1 LQDTISPSRS
11 SSRRRRGSD
20 LRQDQ
25 RLAEGRGCRRN
36 ARCAYSDLWTVSST
50 PGERMFDAE
59 LHRLHGELLLDSE
72 HLDTVENAFQR
83 TLAIARRQ
91 ESRLWGLRVAVSLA
105 RLAMTASTS
114 LRPMG
119 STQCGVLP
127 VGLSLQKHTRRVGAT
142 CEGQD
147 CRRLVADAV
156 GYRCAVGGELGL
168 ECAMFGRA
176 VRALHALVNNN
187 DTAAP
192 GVPVSLH
199 TLNERWPGSALPPR
213 AGTCRTAIGAS

>member
-1 LQDTISPSRS
+1 MTAANCDTPVIWPTNEWAHIEPLIPAAK
-11 SSRRRRGSD
+11 RGSD

-25 RLAEGRGCRRN
+25 RLAEGRGGRRN

-59 LHRLHGELLLDSE
+59 LHRLDGELLLDSE

-114 LRPMG
+114 LRPTG
-119 STQCGVLP
+119 ST
-127 VGLSLQKHTRRVGAT
+127 
-142 CEGQD
+142 
-147 CRRLVADAV
+147 
-156 GYRCAVGGELGL
+156 
-168 ECAMFGRA
+168 
-176 VRALHALVNNN
+176 
-187 DTAAP
+187 
-192 GVPVSLH
+192 
-199 TLNERWPGSALPPR
+199 
-213 AGTCRTAIGAS
+213 

>member
-1 LQDTISPSRS
+1 MPTKCTMRVFRPVDRKLNT
-11 SSRRRRGSD
+11 RRTDVR
-20 LRQDQ
+20 
-25 RLAEGRGCRRN
+25 CRT
-36 ARCAYSDLWTVSST
+36 ASV
-50 PGERMFDAE
+50 
-59 LHRLHGELLLDSE
+59 
-72 HLDTVENAFQR
+72 
-83 TLAIARRQ
+83 ARRVAP
-91 ESRLWGLRVAVSLA
+91 RLRASGHRRECFSTNLGNCPSPGIKVVGLRVAVSLA

-114 LRPMG
+114 LRPMC